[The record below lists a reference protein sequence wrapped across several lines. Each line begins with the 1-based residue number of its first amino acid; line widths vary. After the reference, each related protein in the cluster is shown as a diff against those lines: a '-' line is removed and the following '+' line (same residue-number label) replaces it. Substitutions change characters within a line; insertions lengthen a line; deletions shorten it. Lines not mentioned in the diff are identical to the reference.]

1 MIRVA
6 DMRRHQVVSAGA
18 LRACLGILA
27 GVALALVLVSGPGRA
42 TPLVRA
48 AGTQFSPDADA
59 ACGTCHREIYER
71 YRSTPMA
78 NASGPAV
85 DGLID
90 ADFVH
95 RASGVHYRVDAQNG
109 HVWLQYER
117 DDPSRPLHGQQELL
131 YYLGSG
137 KRGRTYLFQQQGYWF
152 EAPINWYA
160 KKHLWDMAPAY
171 LDAREMPLTLPVDPG
186 CLHCHATGP
195 ASSLPD
201 ARNHYAAAPFAEG
214 GITCAACH
222 GDGAAHIASGG
233 KVKMLDLD
241 ALQPV
246 RRDSICLNCHLEG
259 QVGVTRLG
267 AKPETFQPGDNL
279 FDFSVFFVH
288 QGEQGSGGR
297 ATSQWE
303 ALLKSQC
310 KRMSGDKLTCTT
322 CHDPHGDPPPQQRVA
337 YYRAKCLQC
346 HAGLAENHHPE
357 NPNCAECHMGRPPTN
372 DIAHEQVT
380 DHWIRKRVSSQVLP
394 PATTGPLVTVGAENA
409 TDRDFGLAYAQ
420 LAEHGDRTAADNALA
435 YLRKAEQANP
445 HARDAELHTELGF
458 LDQIGGHTG
467 DATEEYQRALA
478 ANPDQNVAAGNLA
491 LIDAE
496 QRKYAEAIRLWQT
509 VLEHNPAQQVAGIDL
524 AVVECGAGDRQ
535 AAINALDRVLQFAP
549 DHDRARTMLA
559 ELRSGKQSCRAR

>member
-1 MIRVA
+1 
-6 DMRRHQVVSAGA
+6 MRRDGVVSAGA
-18 LRACLGILA
+18 LRACAGIL
-27 GVALALVLVSGPGRA
+27 VAAAAVLVLGRG
-42 TPLVRA
+42 TPQVRA
-48 AGTQFSPDADA
+48 AVSQPGPAADA
-59 ACGTCHREIYER
+59 ACGACHREIYER
-71 YRSTPMA
+71 YRKTPMA
-78 NASGPAV
+78 NASGPAA

-95 RASGVHYRVDAQNG
+95 QPSGVHYRVDEQDGRA
-109 HVWLQYER
+109 WLHYDR
-117 DDPSRPLHGQQELL
+117 NDPARPLHGQQELL

-137 KRGRTYLFQQQGYWF
+137 KRGRTYLFEQQGYWF

-160 KKHLWDMAPAY
+160 KKRVWDMAPAY
-171 LDAREMPLTLPVDPG
+171 LDARDMPLTLPVDPG
-186 CLHCHATGP
+186 CLHCHATGA

-201 ARNHYAAAPFAEG
+201 ARNHYAGAPFAEG
-214 GITCAACH
+214 GITCAVCH
-222 GDGAAHIASGG
+222 GDGAAHVASGG
-233 KVKMLDLD
+233 KVKMLDID
-241 ALQPV
+241 ALEPA

-259 QVGVTRLG
+259 QVGVAKLG
-267 AKPETFQPGDNL
+267 KKPEAFRPGDNL

-380 DHWIRKRVSSQVLP
+380 DHWIRTRVSSQALP
-394 PATTGPLVTVGAENA
+394 PATTGPLVAVGAENA

-420 LAEHGDRTAADNALA
+420 LAEHGDRSAAEKAMA
-435 YLRKAEQANP
+435 YLRKAEQSEGAR
-445 HARDAELHTELGF
+445 ARDAELHTELGF
-458 LDQIGGHTG
+458 LEQMGGQTG
-467 DATEEYQRALA
+467 DAAEEYQRALA
-478 ANPDQNVAAGNLA
+478 ADPDQNVAAGNLA
-491 LIDAE
+491 LIDAG
-496 QRKYAEAIRLWQT
+496 QRNYAEAVRLWRT
-509 VLEHNPAQQVAGIDL
+509 VLEHNPAQAVAGIDL
-524 AVVECGAGDRQ
+524 AVVECGAGDREAAVQ
-535 AAINALDRVLQFAP
+535 ALERVLEFAP
-549 DHDRARTMLA
+549 DHDRARAMLA
-559 ELRSGKQSCRAR
+559 EIRSGKQSCRGR